1 MNYLGFS
8 RRWANSLAAAH
19 QLNEEKQAEMAYAIE
34 ALAITLMDVLLTL
47 AVGWVLGVFWN
58 TVACLFTIAAFR
70 HNAGGGHSESPWR
83 CALVTMTVFPLLALA
98 ASHVSIWEPLY
109 LNLISFI
116 SITVG
121 FALLLR
127 YAPVD
132 TPKSPI
138 ISPIRRKR
146 LKHLALIIMGVLSM
160 VIIGLNFT
168 NWVMAS
174 EIRMCLALSILWVS
188 FNLTPLG
195 NRLWCFIDGLGS
207 STTERRCTD

>member
-1 MNYLGFS
+1 MSHLKYS
-8 RRWANSLAAAH
+8 TKWASSLATTH
-19 QLNEEKQAEMAYAIE
+19 QLGEEKQAELAYAIE
-34 ALAITLMDVLLTL
+34 VLAITLLDLLLTL

-58 TVACLFTIAAFR
+58 TVACLVTIAAFR
-70 HNAGGGHSESPWR
+70 NNAGGGHSESLCR
-83 CALVTMTVFPLLALA
+83 CTLVTMTVFPLLALA
-98 ASHVSIWEPLY
+98 ASHVSIWPSSH
-109 LNLISFI
+109 LNLISLI

-195 NRLWCFIDGLGS
+195 IRLWCFIDGLGS
-207 STTERRCTD
+207 TTERRCTD